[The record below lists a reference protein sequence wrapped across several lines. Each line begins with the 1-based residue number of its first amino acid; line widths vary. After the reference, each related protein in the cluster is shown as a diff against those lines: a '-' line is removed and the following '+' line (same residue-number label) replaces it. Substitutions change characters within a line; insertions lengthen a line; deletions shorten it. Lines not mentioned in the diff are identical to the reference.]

1 MVYRTGQ
8 RETNFR
14 YNLSVKKEAK
24 LSARALA
31 EVKVR
36 RGADELRCKF
46 TRDVEDYQKMKR
58 LGWSNTAIW
67 TLE

>member
-1 MVYRTGQ
+1 
-8 RETNFR
+8 
-14 YNLSVKKEAK
+14 VKKEAK

-36 RGADELRCKF
+36 RGAEELRCKF